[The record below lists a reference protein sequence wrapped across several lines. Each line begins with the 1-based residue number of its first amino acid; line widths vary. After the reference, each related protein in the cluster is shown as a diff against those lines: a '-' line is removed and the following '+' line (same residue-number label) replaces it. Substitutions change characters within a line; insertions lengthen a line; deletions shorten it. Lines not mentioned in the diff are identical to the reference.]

1 MMAEAGASARRNN
14 NHNGKRR
21 GEIGEQMNWTISLG
35 AGAEGQALCKTEKER
50 RTETEGEAERK
61 SGEKIGNSGCQ
72 EEIVYRERDRKHLP
86 SARFSQ
92 LLKFRKDS
100 PSKH

>member
-14 NHNGKRR
+14 NHDGESR
-21 GEIGEQMNWTISLG
+21 GEIGEQMNWTMSLG
-35 AGAEGQALCKTEKER
+35 AGAGGQALCKTEKEG

-72 EEIVYRERDRKHLP
+72 EGIVYGGRDRKHRANFGKVLP
-86 SARFSQ
+86 VNTAIS
-92 LLKFRKDS
+92 
-100 PSKH
+100 SK